1 MKNAVAFLLII
12 SMLILS
18 ACSGGAQSDV
28 TVPDPVPESVSEPVP
43 TAAPTPAPEPKSSV
57 EALRERMEDYL
68 CDKTE
73 GEISVVVWDLETD
86 DSFSLNNRE
95 DARQSRFAESLL
107 KLYIMLAA
115 YESEARGEL
124 DTSEYEYSLTR
135 MIAVSDNEEANY
147 ITDEIGGVDKV
158 NELIAPYGFSNTVLN
173 KYIGLNLPG
182 PENVSSVNDCAQLLH
197 GLYTGA
203 LVSPEASRAMLDL
216 LLQQEIRTKLPVP
229 IPSEI
234 SIAHMTGEYLD
245 EANHDV
251 GIVFTRDGRSDYILC
266 VMVNNVEE
274 NEARNI
280 NIELSSLAWDYFD
293 SGENYVSAGLPGF
306 SEAEYSCETAVSIMD
321 GDRNC
326 RPSDGDYATATWLA
340 EDRAYPIVSHEPF
353 SYLYLIWDSAPGEYT
368 VDLGGET
375 IIGGT
380 KGYLHELL
388 KFDEPVS
395 SVTVR
400 LKEKDAAVC
409 ELYAYSEGKLP
420 DSVQD
425 WQTMEGRADI
435 LIFPTHADDEM
446 LFFGGLIPTYAG
458 EYGQKVQ
465 VVFLT
470 NHRIRE
476 PVRNHELLDALWHAG
491 DVYYPVVS
499 DFPDRYTLSL
509 DEALELY
516 DADEVIDF
524 QVEMIRRFKP
534 RAIYAHDEAGEYGH
548 GVHQLN
554 TYCLERAVVN
564 AARDDVN
571 LSSLNTYGSWDT
583 PETWIHMYDENQ
595 VVMDW
600 HIPLSRFGGKTAL
613 EIARE
618 AYLFHKSQQVY
629 DFEVLEYGEGDCRLF
644 GLWRS
649 AG

>member
-18 ACSGGAQSDV
+18 ACSGGAQPDAAAA
-28 TVPDPVPESVSEPVP
+28 DPVPEPAP
-43 TAAPTPAPEPKSSV
+43 TAAPTPEPKSSV
-57 EALRERMEDYL
+57 DVLRDRMEDYL
-68 CDKTE
+68 RNKIE

-86 DSFSLNNRE
+86 DHFSLNNRE
-95 DARQSRFAESLL
+95 DARQSRFAASLL

-115 YESEARGEL
+115 YESEARDEF

-147 ITDEIGGVDKV
+147 ITDEIGGNDRV
-158 NELIAPYGFSNTVLN
+158 NELIATYGFSDTVLN
-173 KYIGLNLPG
+173 KYIGLGLPG
-182 PENVSSVNDCAQLLH
+182 PENVSSAEDCAQLLH

-203 LVSPEASRAMLDL
+203 LVSPEASREMLNL
-216 LLQQEIRTKLPVP
+216 LLQQEIRTKLSVP
-229 IPSEI
+229 IPSEVR
-234 SIAHMTGEYLD
+234 IAHKTGEYLD

-251 GIVFTRDGRSDYILC
+251 GIVFTRDGRSDYIIC

-274 NEARNI
+274 NEARQI
-280 NIELSSLAWDYFD
+280 NIDLSCLAWDYFD

-306 SEAEYSCETAVSIMD
+306 SEAENSFETAVSIMD
-321 GDRNC
+321 GDEKC
-326 RPSDGDYATATWLA
+326 RPSDGDYTTVTWLA
-340 EDRAYPIVSHEPF
+340 EDEACTIVSHEPF
-353 SYLYLIWDSAPGEYT
+353 SYLYLMWDSAPGKYT
-368 VDLGGET
+368 VDPGGEA

-395 SVTVR
+395 SVSIR
-400 LKEKDAAVC
+400 LQERDAALC
-409 ELYAYSEGKLP
+409 ELYAYSEGRLP
-420 DSVQD
+420 DNVQN
-425 WQTMEGRADI
+425 WQTMEGSADV
-435 LIFPTHADDEM
+435 LVFPTHADDEM
-446 LFFGGLIPTYAG
+446 LYFGGLIPTYAG

-476 PVRNHELLDALWHAG
+476 PERNHELLDALWHAG

-509 DEALELY
+509 EEALELY

-564 AARDDVN
+564 AARDDEN
-571 LSSLNTYGSWDT
+571 LDSLNTYGSWDT
-583 PETWIHMYDENQ
+583 PETWIHMYAENQ

-600 HIPLSRFGGKTAL
+600 HVPLSRFGGKTAL
-613 EIARE
+613 EVARE
-618 AYLFHKSQQVY
+618 AYLCHKSQQVY